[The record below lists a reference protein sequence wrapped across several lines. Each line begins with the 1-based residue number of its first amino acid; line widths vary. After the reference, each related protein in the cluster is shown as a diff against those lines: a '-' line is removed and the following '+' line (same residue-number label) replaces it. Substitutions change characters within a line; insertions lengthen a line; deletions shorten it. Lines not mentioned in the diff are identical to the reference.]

1 METTISTKALQVIKA
16 VKEAVEK
23 SITGVSFVSVKNYT
37 NSKGEVSNNLINIGI
52 KYESAKKKDIAF
64 LNELNIEKAIAEH
77 GLKSDKSLLEEARKD
92 LMVSFIKPEVNR
104 SNGQKDAYTV
114 IFEGVKVHNTTG
126 VLYLYGYREKKDVLV
141 KGVYPIVNSKPL
153 TIAKDELRKLL
164 KTGKFT
170 QYALEVGNTLK
181 LNGET
186 LEL

>member
-64 LNELNIEKAIAEH
+64 LNELNIEKAVKEF
-77 GLKSDKSLLEEARKD
+77 GLKSEISLLEQARKD

-126 VLYLYGYREKKDVLV
+126 VLYLYGYREQKTVIQ
-141 KGVYPIVNSKPL
+141 KGEYKEVNSKPL

-164 KTGKFT
+164 KTGKFVNF
-170 QYALEVGNTLK
+170 ALEIGNTLR